1 MQSLATLLISG
12 VLLATGAHA
21 QTYYCADNGKKGT
34 ANIPTFE
41 VGDDGKSFALVLD
54 STNNVGS
61 GCRSNVDAFDASDC
75 TDENPWSTSLS
86 TGYDGTSGL
95 PTVTTGTLSVESQ
108 CYFTRGECN
117 QAMRAKITWNAVAA
131 ANGADCAT
139 DESDSSFTQVSLAS
153 GDTGT
158 VTATTAMNDAISDAK
173 TDCEG
178 ATTGGSACVRIAI
191 GSNSDCGTG
200 DPSSNFMVY
209 DFKFEGICTEDSFS
223 VSSDVTESTINLGAL
238 MKSQVVDNDSGDE
251 TTTFESQQSLS
262 YAIQIGDFNVPTVE
276 DDGTGLAVVGDLDAG
291 SSYNLLLS
299 TKAALT
305 TTIRNKCSSLSANSR
320 PSQWSDCTSDPV
332 VTDCFQVVF
341 ADDSNSCDDDA
352 DAPDLSSYST
362 QGDVNHV
369 GDTAGSSWRFPL
381 TFDCTAGIQ
390 CCHHVG
396 IKVEVTTDT
405 ICTNGRR
412 RRLSGNSRHLQEEED
427 RGIFGMSYSMAVATS
442 GADSSEF
449 VGGADPS
456 RVSDSGG
463 SAGWLPAVAVGGLLL
478 LGGAVVAVTRRP
490 SLLRGA
496 FHGPTKVLP
505 NEDN

>member
-54 STNNVGS
+54 TTNVDS
-61 GCRSNVDAFDASDC
+61 GCRSNVDAFAASEC
-75 TDENPWSTSLS
+75 TDENPYSTILSTS
-86 TGYDGTSGL
+86 YDGTSGL

-139 DESDSSFTQVSLAS
+139 DESSGSFTQVSLAS

-158 VTATTAMNDAISDAK
+158 VTATNAMNAAISDAK
-173 TDCEG
+173 TDCGG

-200 DPSSNFMVY
+200 NPNSNFMVY

-223 VSSDVTESTINLGAL
+223 VSSNVTESTINLGAL
-238 MKSQVVDNDSGDE
+238 MQSQVVDNDSGDE
-251 TTTFESQQSLS
+251 ATTFQSQQSLS
-262 YAIQIGDFNVPTVE
+262 YAIQIGDFNFPTVE
-276 DDGTGLAVVGDLDAG
+276 DDGTSNAVVGDLDAG
-291 SSYNLLLS
+291 GSYNLLLS

-305 TTIRNKCSSLSANSR
+305 STLISKCNSLSSNSR
-320 PSQWSDCTSDPV
+320 PSEWANCNDAK
-332 VTDCFQVVF
+332 VTDCFQVTY
-341 ADDSNSCDDDA
+341 AQDSNSCDDDA
-352 DAPDLSSYST
+352 DAPVLSSYST
-362 QGDVNHV
+362 QGDTNHV
-369 GDTAGSSWRFPL
+369 GDTTGSSWRFPL
-381 TFDCTAGIQ
+381 TFSCTSGVQ

-396 IKVEVTTDT
+396 IKVEVSDSS
-405 ICTNGRR
+405 ICTNRRR

>member
-21 QTYYCADNGKKGT
+21 ATYYCADNGKLGT
-34 ANIPTFE
+34 ANIPNFE
-41 VGDDGKSFALVLD
+41 VSGQTFALTLD
-54 STNNVGS
+54 STNNVGT
-61 GCRSNVDAFDASDC
+61 GCRSNVDAFAADDC
-75 TDENPWSTSLS
+75 TGDNPWSKSLS
-86 TGYDGTSGL
+86 TGYDLTSGL
-95 PTVTTGTLSVESQ
+95 PTVSEGTLTVKSN

-117 QAMRAKITWNAVAA
+117 QAMRAKITWNAVADA
-131 ANGADCAT
+131 LGSSCSSN
-139 DESDSSFTQVSLAS
+139 DESDNQYAQVSLAL
-153 GDTGT
+153 GDDGT
-158 VTATTAMNDAISDAK
+158 VDATDDMNDAIDDAK
-173 TDCEG
+173 SDCNDIG
-178 ATTGGSACVRIAI
+178 ATTGGSACVRVSI
-191 GSNSDCGTG
+191 GSNSDCGTD
-200 DPSSNFMVY
+200 DPSSNWMVF

-223 VSSDVTESTINLGAL
+223 VSSNVTDSTINLGAL
-238 MKSQVVDNDSGDE
+238 MQSAVVTNDSGE
-251 TTTFESQQSLS
+251 YETTFETQQSLS
-262 YAIQIGDFNVPTVE
+262 YAIQITDFNIPTVE
-276 DDGTGLAVVGDLDAG
+276 DSDTSATVIGDLDVNG
-291 SSYNLLLS
+291 NYNLLLS
-299 TKAALT
+299 TTGELT
-305 TTIRNKCSSLSANSR
+305 TTIRNKCLSLSTNSR
-320 PSQWSDCTSDPV
+320 PSQWSDCDSDPV
-332 VTDCFQVVF
+332 VTDCFQVVY
-341 ADDSNSCDDDA
+341 AQDSNTCSADSS
-352 DAPDLSSYST
+352 DAPVLTSFST
-362 QGDVNHV
+362 EGQHE

-381 TFDCTAGIQ
+381 TFSCTSGLQ
-390 CCHHVG
+390 CCHHVA
-396 IKVEVTTDT
+396 IRVKVSDSS
-405 ICTNGRR
+405 ICSNRRR

>member
-21 QTYYCADNGKKGT
+21 QTYYCAGNGNLGT
-34 ANIPTFE
+34 SDIPTFE

-54 STNNVGS
+54 ATNNVGS
-61 GCRSNVDAFDASDC
+61 GCRSNVEAFEASEC
-75 TDENPWSTSLS
+75 TDESQYSTDLSTS
-86 TGYDGTSGL
+86 YDETSGL

-108 CYFTRGECN
+108 CYLTRGECN
-117 QAMRAKITWNAVAA
+117 QAMRAKITWNAVADA
-131 ANGADCAT
+131 GTANCET
-139 DESDSSFTQVSLAS
+139 DESSGSFTQVSLAS

-158 VTATTAMNDAISDAK
+158 ITATTAMNNAITNAK
-173 TDCEG
+173 ADCDG
-178 ATTGGSACVRIAI
+178 ATTGGSACVRIVI
-191 GSNSDCGTG
+191 GSNSDCGDG

-223 VSSDVTESTINLGAL
+223 VSSNVTESTINLGAL
-238 MKSQVVDNDSGDE
+238 MQSQVVDNDSGDE
-251 TTTFESQQSLS
+251 TKTFESQQSLS

-276 DDGTGLAVVGDLDAG
+276 DESTNDAVAGDLDVDG
-291 SSYNLLLS
+291 SYNLLLS
-299 TKAALT
+299 TKASLT
-305 TTIRNKCSSLSANSR
+305 STLISRCDSLSSNSR
-320 PSQWSDCTSDPV
+320 PTAWSTCSNAK
-332 VTDCFQVVF
+332 VTDCFQVVY
-341 ADDSNSCDDDA
+341 AEDSNSCDDDA
-352 DAPDLSSYST
+352 DAPDLSEYST
-362 QGDVNHV
+362 QGDANHV

-381 TFDCTAGIQ
+381 TFDCTSGIQ

-405 ICTNGRR
+405 ICTNRRR